1 MPEPE
6 KSSLADRESWEK
18 KFTSF
23 AFKTLDKD
31 GHILPYR
38 LHRPAQLLPGA
49 RYPLV
54 LFFHGAG
61 ERGGDN
67 RTQLMRFASTTTF
80 WEKYPCFVLAPQ
92 CPEPPGEDPGECVWV
107 QTNFSAPRHTMKAT
121 PPWPFRLA
129 RELLE
134 RTLAEN
140 PVDLD
145 RVYITGL
152 SMGAFATWDLLQ
164 RDGGKFAAAMPVC
177 GGADLS
183 FAPKLAKLPV
193 WLFHGDRD
201 PTVLVSRSRD
211 MVAALKAAGGSP
223 RYTEYPGVG
232 HDAWDPAFATAEA
245 WDWLFSHRR

>member
-1 MPEPE
+1 MSATEKNSAAPEAWE
-6 KSSLADRESWEK
+6 QKFASFTFHTLERE
-18 KFTSF
+18 
-23 AFKTLDKD
+23 
-31 GHILPYR
+31 GRVLPYR
-38 LHRPAQLLPGA
+38 LHRPAQLYPGIK
-49 RYPLV
+49 YPLV

-61 ERGGDN
+61 ERGADN
-67 RTQLMRFASTTTF
+67 RGQLLRFASTTPF

-92 CPEPPGEDPGECVWV
+92 CPAPAGADAGECVWV
-107 QTNFSAPRHTMKAT
+107 QTNFSASSHTMKQT
-121 PPWPFRLA
+121 SPWPLRLA

-145 RVYITGL
+145 RIYITGL

-183 FAPKLAKLPV
+183 FAPKLSKIPV
-193 WLFHGDRD
+193 WLFHGDAD
-201 PTVLVSRSRD
+201 PTVPVCRSRD
-211 MVAALKAAGGSP
+211 MIAALKAAGGSP

-232 HDAWDPAFATAEA
+232 HDAWGPAFSTAEA